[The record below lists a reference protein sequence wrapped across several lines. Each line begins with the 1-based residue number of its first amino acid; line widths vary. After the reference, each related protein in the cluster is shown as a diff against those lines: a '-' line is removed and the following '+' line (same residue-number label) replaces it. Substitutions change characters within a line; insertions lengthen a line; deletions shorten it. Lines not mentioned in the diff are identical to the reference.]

1 MFLPPQ
7 LPFEVHVKRYR
18 DTRAWTVSEH
28 RSIVAAMTS
37 LRSTI
42 SGRKHRVRD
51 IEHAYVWCARD
62 NHNYSLHRAAEL
74 HADGYF
80 EGIN

>member
-1 MFLPPQ
+1 MFIQPT
-7 LPFEVHVKRYR
+7 LPFEVRAKRYR
-18 DTRAWTVSEH
+18 DAHAWRVSEH
-28 RSIVAAMTS
+28 RSVVAAMTS

-42 SGRKHRVRD
+42 SGRKHRLAGL
-51 IEHAYVWCARD
+51 ETAYIWCSRD

-74 HADGYF
+74 HAEGHF